1 MSKHNLETPIWKAG
15 ASKAAPIVEDY
26 SDFEPGSY
34 TYNGVSR
41 PVYKS
46 GTGPAIIVIHE
57 VPGIYDAVWN
67 FARRLNK
74 EGFTTYLPSLLGSP
88 GMPYTTGNLIKS
100 MSKLCVSKEFNRFA
114 FREEAPI
121 ADWLRALSRD
131 AHRSCGGPGVGAI
144 GMCFS
149 GGFAL
154 AMMADESVIAPVLS
168 QPSMPL
174 TVSKKLRRDIDVNA
188 SDIPK
193 IKARMERND
202 ICLIGLR
209 FSGDKLVP
217 AGRFKYLTETFGEK
231 FVGISID
238 SSSGNPHNIKSTAH
252 SVLTRDYVDDKDHPT
267 YQAFQKVLALFKKQ
281 LCSVPASSDSVG
293 GQN

>member
-1 MSKHNLETPIWKAG
+1 MSNRAIDTPKWKSG
-15 ASKAAPIVEDY
+15 TTKSAPIVEDY
-26 SDFEPGSY
+26 PDFEPGSY
-34 TYNGVSR
+34 TFNGVSR

-46 GTGPAIIVIHE
+46 GEGPAIIVIHE
-57 VPGIYDAVWN
+57 IPGIYDEVWN

-74 EGFTTYLPSLLGSP
+74 EGFTTYLPSLLGLP
-88 GMPYTTGNLIKS
+88 GMAYSTANLVKS
-100 MSKLCVSKEFNRFA
+100 TVKLCVSKEFNRFA

-121 ADWLRALSRD
+121 ADWLRALARD

-174 TVSKKLRRDIDVNA
+174 TISKKLRRDIDVNA

-193 IKARMERND
+193 IKARMERDD

-217 AGRFKYLTETFGEK
+217 ASRFRYLTETFGEK

-238 SSSGNPHNIKSTAH
+238 SASGNSHNIKANAH
-252 SVLTRDYVDDKDHPT
+252 SVLTRDYVDEKDHPT
-267 YQAFQKVLALFKKQ
+267 YQAFQQVLALFKKQ
-281 LCSVPASSDSVG
+281 LC
-293 GQN
+293 

>member
-1 MSKHNLETPIWKAG
+1 MSNRAIDTPQWKAYTN
-15 ASKAAPIVEDY
+15 KQAPIVEMY
-26 SDFEPGSY
+26 PDFEPGSY
-34 TYNGVSR
+34 TFNGVSR

-46 GTGPAIIVIHE
+46 GEGPAIIVIHE
-57 VPGIYDAVWN
+57 IPGIYDEVWN

-74 EGFTTYLPSLLGSP
+74 EGFTTYLPSLLGLP
-88 GMPYTTGNLIKS
+88 GMAYSTANLVKS
-100 MSKLCVSKEFNRFA
+100 TVKLCISKEFNRFA

-121 ADWLRALSRD
+121 ADWLRALARD

-174 TVSKKLRRDIDVNA
+174 TISKKLRRDIDVNA

-193 IKARMERND
+193 IKARMERDD

-217 AGRFKYLTETFGEK
+217 ASRFRYLTETFGEK

-238 SSSGNPHNIKSTAH
+238 SASGNSHNIKANAH
-252 SVLTRDYVDDKDHPT
+252 SVLTRDYVDEKDHPT
-267 YQAFQKVLALFKKQ
+267 YQAFQQVLALFKKQ
-281 LCSVPASSDSVG
+281 LC
-293 GQN
+293 

>member
-1 MSKHNLETPIWKAG
+1 MSKHNLDTPKWKSG
-15 ASKAAPIVEDY
+15 TTKSAPIVEDY
-26 SDFEPGSY
+26 PDFEPGSY
-34 TYNGVSR
+34 TFNGVSR

-46 GTGPAIIVIHE
+46 GEGPAIIVIHE
-57 VPGIYDAVWN
+57 IPGIYDEVWN

-74 EGFTTYLPSLLGSP
+74 EGFTTYLPSLLGLP
-88 GMPYTTGNLIKS
+88 GMAYSTANLVKS
-100 MSKLCVSKEFNRFA
+100 TVKLCVSKEFNRFA

-121 ADWLRALSRD
+121 ADWLRALARD

-174 TVSKKLRRDIDVNA
+174 TISKKLRRDIDVNA

-193 IKARMERND
+193 IKARMERDD

-217 AGRFKYLTETFGEK
+217 ANRFRYLTETFGDK

-238 SSSGNPHNIKSTAH
+238 SSSGNSHNIKANAH
-252 SVLTRDYVDDKDHPT
+252 SVLTRDYVDEKDHPT
-267 YQAFQKVLALFKKQ
+267 YQAFQQVLALFKKQ
-281 LCSVPASSDSVG
+281 LC
-293 GQN
+293 